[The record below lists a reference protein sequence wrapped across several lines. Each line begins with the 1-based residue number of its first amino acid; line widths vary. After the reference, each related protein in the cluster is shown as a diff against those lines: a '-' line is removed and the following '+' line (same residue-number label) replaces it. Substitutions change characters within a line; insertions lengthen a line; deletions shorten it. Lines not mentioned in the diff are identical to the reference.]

1 MCFVCA
7 CADLIVRVPSG
18 TIYVP
23 ASEHRLNFSSTL
35 NFSVGKKI
43 LLILSHEE
51 VVFAALS
58 EYCVT
63 HGSTPLSNTSN
74 QTKPSWVNMPN
85 IL

>member
-1 MCFVCA
+1 MFVRA
-7 CADLIVRVPSG
+7 CADLTVRVPSG

-23 ASEHRLNFSSTL
+23 ASEHTLNFSSTL

-43 LLILSHEE
+43 LIIISQEE

-58 EYCVT
+58 EYYVT

-74 QTKPSWVNMPN
+74 QTKPS
-85 IL
+85 